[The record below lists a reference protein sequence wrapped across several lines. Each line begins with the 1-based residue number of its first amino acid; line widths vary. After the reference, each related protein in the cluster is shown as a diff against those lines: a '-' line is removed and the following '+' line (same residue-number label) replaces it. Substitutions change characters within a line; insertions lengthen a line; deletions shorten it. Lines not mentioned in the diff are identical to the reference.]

1 MCPVLCRY
9 ISRLSLLTGDGC
21 GPGTERVMEKWYMS
35 AKRADFQAISKK
47 FGIDPVIARVMRNR
61 GIVGDEAI
69 RMYLYGDLSDLND
82 PFLFKDMDKAVK
94 IIREKI
100 RERQYIRVIGD
111 YDIDGIMSS
120 YILRRGLTELGGYV
134 DIKIPDRVTD
144 GYGINEKLIRE
155 AKADGVDTIITCDN
169 GISAGR
175 QIALGKELGMTM
187 IVTDHHEVLELP
199 EAVDKLCVVLA
210 AAAHMPGGLQ
220 HRRDGLAVAHVHLA
234 PVCANEESQAHGIN
248 L

>member
-1 MCPVLCRY
+1 
-9 ISRLSLLTGDGC
+9 
-21 GPGTERVMEKWYMS
+21 MEKWYMS

-111 YDIDGIMSS
+111 YDICAAVLLNLAG
-120 YILRRGLTELGGYV
+120 TW
-134 DIKIPDRVTD
+134 
-144 GYGINEKLIRE
+144 
-155 AKADGVDTIITCDN
+155 
-169 GISAGR
+169 ISR
-175 QIALGKELGMTM
+175 SPT
-187 IVTDHHEVLELP
+187 V
-199 EAVDKLCVVLA
+199 
-210 AAAHMPGGLQ
+210 
-220 HRRDGLAVAHVHLA
+220 
-234 PVCANEESQAHGIN
+234 
-248 L
+248 